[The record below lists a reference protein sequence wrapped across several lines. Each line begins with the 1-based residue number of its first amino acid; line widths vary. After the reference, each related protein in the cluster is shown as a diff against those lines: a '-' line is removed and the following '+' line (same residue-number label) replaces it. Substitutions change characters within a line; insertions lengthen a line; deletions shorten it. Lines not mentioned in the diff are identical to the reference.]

1 MVTGKYAGKAMEMGK
16 YAGKAMEMGKY
27 AGKGAGKLKVK
38 ARVK

>member
-1 MVTGKYAGKAMEMGK
+1 MDTGKYDGSAMEMGK
-16 YAGKAMEMGKY
+16 YDGNAMEMGKY

>member
-1 MVTGKYAGKAMEMGK
+1 MDTGK

-27 AGKGAGKLKVK
+27 AGKGAGKLQVK

>member
-1 MVTGKYAGKAMEMGK
+1 MDTGKDACNAV
-16 YAGKAMEMGKY
+16 EMGKY

>member
-1 MVTGKYAGKAMEMGK
+1 MDTGK